1 MAFFGGILHNF
12 GDLGNSLGEFGAF
25 WGTIGDV
32 CVILGIFGVSGDIGD
47 ILRGVSGPFVGF
59 FLRFLSRFKKQMG
72 I

>member
-1 MAFFGGILHNF
+1 M
-12 GDLGNSLGEFGAF
+12 GEFGAF

-47 ILRGVSGPFVGF
+47 ILRGVSGPFVGIF
-59 FLRFLSRFKKQMG
+59 FRLLSRFKTQMG